1 MAARPPSIFQSLA
14 RGLAFVGL
22 GGTVLLL
29 AAVMIEYRISFA
41 EMATADAL
49 KAALN
54 EMGEHVLL
62 PVIALVLPMTLSAL
76 VVMQR
81 AFRPLADA
89 TQSLNAVTGQDR
101 NIRIDDAS
109 LPAEV
114 LPFTSAVNALLGKL
128 EQAALQQEAF
138 AADVAHELRTP
149 LAAMMLELD
158 GMDDPAAD
166 RLKGDVAAMRRLIDQ
181 LMLLAQMDAQA
192 AAATATDE
200 VVLADVASDVVARC
214 APGVIAEGRT
224 IELLTEGEPVTV
236 RGRREAIAAALRNL
250 IDNAVRITPTGGTVR
265 VMLDG
270 SAQIRVIDG
279 GPGLSHEQLGQLVK
293 RNRRADHASPDG
305 AGLGLS
311 IVDRIMQVHGG
322 TIRTDP
328 ENSALILDFQVKAVA
343 VR

>member
-1 MAARPPSIFQSLA
+1 MIRRRPSIFQSLV
-14 RGLAFVGL
+14 RGLAFVGF

-29 AAVMIEYRISFA
+29 AAVVIEYRMSFA
-41 EMATADAL
+41 DLAIADAIE
-49 KAALN
+49 AALH
-54 EMGEHVLL
+54 EMVEHVLL
-62 PVIALVLPMTLSAL
+62 PVVALVLPMTLAAL
-76 VVMQR
+76 LVMRR
-81 AFRPLADA
+81 AFRPLSDA
-89 TQSLNAVTGQDR
+89 THSLNAVKGQDR
-101 NIRIDDAS
+101 NIRIDEAS

-128 EQAALQQEAF
+128 EEAAIQQEAF

-158 GMDDPAAD
+158 GMDDPAAA

-181 LMLLAQMDAQA
+181 LMLLAQMDAQE
-192 AAATATDE
+192 AAATATDA

-224 IELLTEGEPVTV
+224 IALLSEGGRVTV

-250 IDNAVRITPTGGTVR
+250 IDNAVRITPGGGTVH
-265 VMLDG
+265 VVLDG

-279 GPGLSHEQLGQLVK
+279 GPGLSHEELVQLVK

-311 IVDRIMQVHGG
+311 IVDRIMHVHGG
-322 TIRTDP
+322 AIRTDP
-328 ENSALILDFQVKAVA
+328 KNSALILDFS
-343 VR
+343 

>member
-1 MAARPPSIFQSLA
+1 MASRPPSIFQSLA

-29 AAVMIEYRISFA
+29 AAVMIEYRITFA
-41 EMATADAL
+41 EMAAADAFE
-49 KAALN
+49 AALH
-54 EMGEHVLL
+54 EMAEHVVL
-62 PVIALVLPMTLSAL
+62 PVIALVLPMTLAAL
-76 VVMQR
+76 FVMRR
-81 AFRPLADA
+81 AFQPLTQA
-89 TQSLNAVTGQDR
+89 TTDLNAVTRQDR

-181 LMLLAQMDAQA
+181 LMLLAQMDAHE
-192 AAATATDE
+192 AAATVTE
-200 VVLADVASDVVARC
+200 KVVLAQIASDVVARC

-224 IELLTEGEPVTV
+224 IELLCEGEPGIV

-250 IDNAVRITPTGGTVR
+250 IDNAVRVTPTGGTVH
-265 VMLDG
+265 VVLTS

-305 AGLGLS
+305 AGLGLA

-322 TIRTDP
+322 AIRTDP
-328 ENSALILDFQVKAVA
+328 ESSALILDFS
-343 VR
+343 